1 MGRYQRFQQGNTK
14 TMEINK
20 TFKTSEGT
28 VKFQGELSQ
37 EEADF
42 VIQVGLNW
50 LLQQGALPFKMFEE
64 EQLNDTDIAI
74 PDEDTKAGH

>member
-1 MGRYQRFQQGNTK
+1 
-14 TMEINK
+14 MEINK

-28 VKFQGELSQ
+28 VKFQGELTQ

-50 LLQQGALPFKMFEE
+50 LMQQGALPFQMFEE
-64 EQLNDTDIAI
+64 GALNDTEIDLS
-74 PDEDTKAGH
+74 DEDTTTGH

>member
-1 MGRYQRFQQGNTK
+1 
-14 TMEINK
+14 MEINK
-20 TFKTSEGT
+20 TFKTAEGT

-50 LLQQGALPFKMFEE
+50 LLQQGALPFQIFDEAPT
-64 EQLNDTDIAI
+64 QDTEISI
-74 PDEDTKAGH
+74 PDEDTTTGH